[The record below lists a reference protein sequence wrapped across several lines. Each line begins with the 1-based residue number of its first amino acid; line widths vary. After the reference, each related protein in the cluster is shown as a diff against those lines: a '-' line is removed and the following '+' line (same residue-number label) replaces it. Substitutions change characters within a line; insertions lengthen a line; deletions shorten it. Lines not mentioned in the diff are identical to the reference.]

1 MCSTITQHG
10 VSRRIGRKTTLEFVS
25 QGSLVSALWTGYARG
40 ERWKNLWKKYG
51 ILVKVPA
58 ESYVEHGH
66 TFNVPQGKSMLGV
79 VLTRPFMDHPAGS
92 LALVT
97 RLAKTDEE
105 RRVHPRHPVFVDA
118 A

>member
-10 VSRRIGRKTTLEFVS
+10 VNHRIGRRTTLEFLS
-25 QGSLVSALWTGYARG
+25 QGSMVPALWAGYARG
-40 ERWKNLWKKYG
+40 ERWKGLWKKYG

-58 ESYVEHGH
+58 DSYVEHGH
-66 TFNVPQGKSMLGV
+66 KFDVPEGKSMLGV
-79 VLTRPFMDHPAGS
+79 VLVKPFMDYPVGS
-92 LALVT
+92 IALVT
-97 RLAKTDEE
+97 RPAKTDEE